1 MRSVPNEAKG
11 MTPALMELTIE
22 SAGASK
28 PSKKQISTIL
38 QVILKRAQ
46 K

>member
-1 MRSVPNEAKG
+1 MKQKD
-11 MTPALMELTIE
+11 MTPAVMELRVE

-28 PSKKQISTIL
+28 PSKNQISTIL